1 MRGHVLTLPKDNFKN
16 AFESM
21 KQTPRSVQTRQRLL
35 EAAAEVFAADGF
47 RNARI
52 QTICRQA
59 GANIAAAHYH
69 FGDKEGLYAAVF
81 EYAER
86 RATREHLADELA
98 GPPQRRLRAF
108 ITSFLARLLDPDR
121 PAWFARL
128 LAREMIDPTPALDRL
143 VRRRMRANHQQLAE
157 IIRALLGPA
166 AAPETVNLC
175 VLSVVSQCVFYRNS
189 APVVARLY
197 PDLAP
202 ATELQRIADHVTRFS
217 LAAIAGLRAAD
228 GKRQPCRTTA

>member
-1 MRGHVLTLPKDNFKN
+1 
-16 AFESM
+16 M
-21 KQTPRSVQTRQRLL
+21 KQAARSAQTRERLL
-35 EAAAEVFAADGF
+35 EAAADIFAADGF

-52 QTICRQA
+52 QTICRRA

-69 FGDKEGLYAAVF
+69 FGDKEGLYTAVF
-81 EYAER
+81 EYAEE
-86 RATREHLADELA
+86 RATRDHPPEEFAK
-98 GPPQRRLRAF
+98 GPPEERLRAF

-143 VRRRMRANHQQLAE
+143 VRRRMRANHQQLGD
-157 IIRALLGPA
+157 IIRALIGPDA
-166 AAPETVNLC
+166 DPDTVNRC

-197 PDLAP
+197 PELEPKKDLQGA
-202 ATELQRIADHVTRFS
+202 AEHVTRFS
-217 LAAIAGLRAAD
+217 LAAIAGLRASGRN
-228 GKRQPCRTTA
+228 GKRIPCRTSA

>member
-1 MRGHVLTLPKDNFKN
+1 
-16 AFESM
+16 M
-21 KQTPRSVQTRQRLL
+21 KQTARSAQTRERLL
-35 EAAAEVFAADGF
+35 EAAADVFADDGF

-52 QTICRQA
+52 QAICRRA

-81 EYAER
+81 EYAQE
-86 RATREHLADELA
+86 RATRDYPPESLE
-98 GPPQRRLRAF
+98 GPPETRLRLH

-143 VRRRMRANHQQLAE
+143 VRQRMRANHDQLAD
-157 IIRALLGPA
+157 IIRALLGPD
-166 AAPETVNLC
+166 PTDGTVRLC

-189 APVVARLY
+189 APIIARLY
-197 PDLAP
+197 PELEP
-202 ATELQRIADHVTRFS
+202 AKELERIADHVTRFS
-217 LAAIAGLRAAD
+217 LAAIDGLSAAHHK
-228 GKRQPCRTTA
+228 GTHGQCRTSA